1 MIDISSNH
9 ITTLINQGP
18 MSGTQKLVVA
28 FAIVLHMLDGF
39 DILVM
44 SFTATDISATWGLS
58 DSQLGLLLSSGLIGM
73 ALGSVFLA
81 PLADK
86 FGRRNLIL
94 LSLSF
99 ITAGMLLS
107 SVSQNMVLFAV
118 MRLLTGFGIGGILV
132 NLNVITAEFTSDKW
146 RTLCL
151 TLFASGYPLGAILS
165 GGIAVILIA
174 DFGWRAVFLF
184 GGICSGVMI
193 PMVYLLLPE
202 SLDYLLGQ
210 RRPGTLEKVNKL
222 LGRMGHQ
229 PINDLPELPV
239 ADANKESKL
248 RQLFSP
254 NIRRSTLLFW
264 IAIFAVLFN
273 FYFVMSW
280 TPRLLT
286 AAGLS
291 AEQGI
296 SGGVALNL
304 GGIIGSLTLGY
315 LAAFLNLQRLIA
327 VFMLL
332 AIVFTVAFSQ
342 FYTELIIALV
352 LATGIGC
359 MLNAAV
365 AGLFALGPSLYPV
378 SIRSTG
384 MGWAIGIGRLG
395 ALISPIVAG
404 SLLDRGWETASLYNL
419 FAVSLL
425 ISMISICIIKRAVP
439 QAP

>member
-1 MIDISSNH
+1 
-9 ITTLINQGP
+9 
-18 MSGTQKLVVA
+18 
-28 FAIVLHMLDGF
+28 
-39 DILVM
+39 
-44 SFTATDISATWGLS
+44 
-58 DSQLGLLLSSGLIGM
+58 M

-94 LSLSF
+94 LSLSL
-99 ITAGMLLS
+99 ITAGMLFS

-193 PMVYLLLPE
+193 PMVYMLLPE

-210 RRPGTLEKVNKL
+210 RRPDTLEKVNKV

-229 PINDLPELPV
+229 PLNDLPELPV
-239 ADANKESKL
+239 ADADNESKL

-264 IAIFAVLFN
+264 VAIFAVLFN

-315 LAAFLNLQRLIA
+315 MAAFLNLQRLIA
-327 VFMLL
+327 AFMLL

-352 LATGIGC
+352 LAMGIGF
-359 MLNAAV
+359 MLNASI

-384 MGWAIGIGRLG
+384 MGWAIGIGRVG

-404 SLLDRGWETASLYNL
+404 SLLDKGWETASLYNL

-425 ISMISICIIKRAVP
+425 ISMVSVFIIKRAAP
-439 QAP
+439 QAN

>member
-1 MIDISSNH
+1 MTERSSSQ
-9 ITTLINQGP
+9 IATLINQGP

-44 SFTATDISATWGLS
+44 SFTATDISATWDLS
-58 DSQLGLLLSSGLIGM
+58 ASQLGVLLSSGLIGM
-73 ALGSVFLA
+73 ALGSMFLA

-107 SVSQNMVLFAV
+107 SVSQNMVLFGV

-132 NLNVITAEFTSDKW
+132 NLTVITAEFTSDKW

-151 TLFASGYPLGAILS
+151 TLFASGFPLGAILS
-165 GGIAVILIA
+165 GGIAVVLIA

-193 PMVYLLLPE
+193 PVVYKLLPE

-210 RRPGTLEKVNKL
+210 RRPGTLEKVNKV

-229 PINDLPELPV
+229 PINELPELP
-239 ADANKESKL
+239 AAQASNESKL
-248 RQLFSP
+248 RQLFSA

-352 LATGIGC
+352 LATGIGF
-359 MLNAAV
+359 MLNAAI

-384 MGWAIGIGRLG
+384 MGWAIGVGRVG

-404 SLLDRGWETASLYNL
+404 SLLDKGWETASLYNL

-425 ISMISICIIKRAVP
+425 ISMVSVFIIKRAAS